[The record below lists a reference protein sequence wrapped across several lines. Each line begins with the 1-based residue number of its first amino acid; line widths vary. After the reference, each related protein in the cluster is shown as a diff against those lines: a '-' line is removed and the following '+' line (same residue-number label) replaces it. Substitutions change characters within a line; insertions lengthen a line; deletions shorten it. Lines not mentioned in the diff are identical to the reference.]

1 MKGKWT
7 ISIVLAGLLAVSCST
22 SRTLLPGEYRLAE
35 NRILVDE
42 EAISTNEFEPY
53 LRQKASGMEMFGW
66 NPMVAIYNLANPASN
81 SLPNRI
87 LRKLGQAPVVY
98 DAASVD
104 ATVSSMMNHLEY
116 LGYYGSTIES
126 DIEVK
131 KRDISVVYSVHP
143 GRRFPIREVRL
154 DLPKTGEFSADFM
167 EDADN
172 ITLKKGNWLS
182 ASALEAEANR
192 SAAVM
197 RNKGYYTLTGTN
209 YFFEAD
215 TLTVP
220 GTAGL
225 TMSVRE
231 YPRSG
236 RPEDAVPLRKF
247 SFRNV
252 SITHEDNIRIKPSVL
267 TDLNLLRPGQQYS
280 ENTVNDTYA
289 RFSSLNVFSS
299 VNMALSPVDTNR
311 LDCDI
316 SLRHSS
322 LQGVKLNFEGS
333 TNSSGLLGLS
343 PQLTYY
349 HKNIFHG
356 GERLNIGLKG
366 IFQFNPDEDVKSTEF
381 GATAGISFPKLLGL
395 RNRYVQGTVLP
406 RTDISASFN
415 YQNRPEYRMSS
426 ISGAFGYSGSM
437 GGRRVFYQLYPFQAN
452 VVRVF
457 DISET
462 FYNSVVAQNPYMLNI
477 YQDHFDLGVGGVL
490 QYTTDA
496 SASPQSSYHYYRAGL
511 DLSGN
516 LLGLFNPL
524 MATNS
529 SGQRLIWGV
538 PYSQY
543 MRVEFQVGRT
553 LVFGYNENQA
563 LAYRFFAGIGY
574 AYGNSVAMPYEKLFY
589 VGGASS
595 MRGWQARTLGPGN
608 AELSSYFLIPNQTGA
623 MKLEADIEYR
633 FHIVS
638 ILKGALFAEA
648 GNVWDINPESPEGQR
663 FTLSTLPESTALD
676 WGVGLRLD
684 LKMILI
690 RVDMGMKVHDPAEA
704 AGSRWIAPKNW
715 LGSDNRSIHF
725 GIGYPF

>member
-1 MKGKWT
+1 MNWNRV
-7 ISIVLAGLLAVSCST
+7 ILFVLAGVLAASCST

-35 NRILVDE
+35 NEIRVDNE
-42 EAISTNEFEPY
+42 TISTNEFEPY
-53 LRQKASGMEMFGW
+53 LRQKASSMEMFGW
-66 NPMVAIYNLANPASN
+66 NPMVAIYNLANPSSN
-81 SLPNRI
+81 SLLNRI
-87 LRKLGQAPVVY
+87 LRRLGQPPVVY
-98 DAASVD
+98 DPASVD
-104 ATVSSMMNHLEY
+104 GTISSMMNHLEY
-116 LGYYGSTIES
+116 LGYYGSSVES
-126 DIEVK
+126 NVQVR
-131 KRDISVVYSVHP
+131 KRDVRVLYSVHP
-143 GRRFPIREVRL
+143 GRRYPISEVKL
-154 DLPKTGEFSADFM
+154 DLPEGGEFSEDFM
-167 EDADN
+167 EDAGN
-172 ITLKKGNWLS
+172 ITLKKGDWLS

-192 SAAVM
+192 SSAAM
-197 RNKGYYTLTGTN
+197 RNKGYYTLTSAN

-215 TLTVP
+215 TLTLP
-220 GTAGL
+220 GTAAL
-225 TMSVRE
+225 RMSVRE

-236 RPEDAVPLRKF
+236 RAEDAVPLRKYC
-247 SFRNV
+247 FRNV
-252 SITHEDNIRIKPSVL
+252 SISHEDNIRINPSAL
-267 TDLNLLRPGQQYS
+267 ADLNLLRPGQQYS
-280 ENTVNDTYA
+280 EDAVNDTYA

-322 LQGVKLNFEGS
+322 IQGVKLNFEGS
-333 TNSSGLLGLS
+333 TNSSGLYGLS

-381 GATAGISFPKLLGL
+381 GATVGISFPKLLGL
-395 RNRYVQGTVLP
+395 DNAMIQGPVLP
-406 RTDISASFN
+406 RTDISAAFN

-426 ISGAFGYSGSM
+426 ISAAFGYSGSL
-437 GGRRVFYQLYPFQAN
+437 GNRRVFYQLYPFQAN

-477 YQDHFDLGVGGVL
+477 YQDHFDLGVGGTL

-524 MATNS
+524 MARNS

-543 MRVEFQVGRT
+543 MRVELQVGRT
-553 LVFGYNENQA
+553 FVFGYNDNQA
-563 LAYRFFAGIGY
+563 LATRLFAGIGY

-623 MKLEADIEYR
+623 MKLEADLEYR
-633 FHIVS
+633 FGIIS
-638 ILKGALFAEA
+638 ILKGAVFAEA
-648 GNVWDINPESPEGQR
+648 GNVWDINPESPDGQR
-663 FTLSTLPESTALD
+663 FTFATLPESVALD
-676 WGVGLRLD
+676 WGFGLRLD

-690 RVDMGMKVHDPAEA
+690 RVDMGLKVHDPAEA
-704 AGSRWIAPKNW
+704 VGSRWIQPKQW
-715 LGSDNRSIHF
+715 LGRDNRSIHF